1 MKPAIK
7 WSRTVRI
14 WVLFFAVSGCSLF
27 ATRPVQEMSDT
38 SAAIKAAR
46 EVQADVLAPELYRQA
61 NEWYL
66 KAKNEYRLKNF
77 REARGYANKSRAFA
91 EEAEFLALR
100 GGAQRED
107 ISVPE
112 PVMPPKAKEEFQ
124 KPEGINQEDYE
135 NVMKEREQKEAA
147 KKQAL
152 QQSDSNSNPTISPP
166 SQTPVYPPPKKK

>member
-1 MKPAIK
+1 MK
-7 WSRTVRI
+7 WSRTAWILVC
-14 WVLFFAVSGCSLF
+14 LATTSCSLF

-38 SAAIKAAR
+38 SSAIRAAR

-77 REARGYANKSRAFA
+77 REAREFANKSRKFA

-107 ISVPE
+107 ISPPE
-112 PVMPPKAKEEFQ
+112 PEIPQKPPEEQPPKTEIYHEEY
-124 KPEGINQEDYE
+124 D
-135 NVMKEREQKEAA
+135 NVMKQKEQKEVA
-147 KKQAL
+147 KKQASQNGSAPPSQPL
-152 QQSDSNSNPTISPP
+152 SPP
-166 SQTPVYPPPKKK
+166 SQTPSYPPPTQ